1 LSDSAAPLHL
11 YRIVQEATNNAIR
24 HGKARNIYIDV
35 VRVGGRV
42 ILTVEDDGVGI
53 NDEGT
58 TEGLGLRT
66 MRHRARMIGALL
78 TVARAEV
85 AGTIVTCQLTI
96 PLLPEP
102 QTPSETHNN
111 ESTPAEQSANSAG

>member
-1 LSDSAAPLHL
+1 L

-102 QTPSETHNN
+102 QIPPETHNH